1 MNADGMH
8 NMCGHLRD
16 LWLTSLAF
24 AISPDVV
31 AVRVSAPRA
40 AHRLDLVH
48 QAQHQVHQDQV
59 QVPSPGPPGPPGPG
73 PPGPRAP

>member
-48 QAQHQVHQDQV
+48 RAPGPPGPGPGP
-59 QVPSPGPPGPPGPG
+59 PSPGPPGPPGPG